1 MPYRLNGRCVERQ
14 TTGSEWVTEKCHD
27 SVELAK
33 QHLAALQINVAK
45 DEYTK
50 AIRRQTH
57 MASTFQKM
65 LDFAYR
71 LFTNEE
77 SGIKVIGNN
86 WFARYS
92 NAFQDREKEF
102 FPIKGIDQ
110 YIDRVDTGVIP
121 APQLWVWHT
130 PIVVGKAKAVARIE
144 KFVVAVGEF
153 ADTPLG
159 QAAKI
164 YLSRRKAKLSH
175 GFVFDK
181 DTYKDGAYWDFNTFE
196 ISILP
201 FERGVEANAYT
212 NFEVKDMTISK
223 DKEKLFVD
231 MFGED
236 TAKELIANTNKA
248 SKALE
253 EVGIQFKDFTNVG
266 ALRGKAVGDDTEE
279 KPDDEKPNGAPAP
292 DDEEEKKKKALAEAG
307 WKSLVTDIMGDVA
320 EVAEGQLA
328 LSKEVN
334 GLRQAL
340 DATKK
345 DYDARIAAQKKDFDA
360 RLEKLQAENKALKDE
375 LALTPRGTRASQSE
389 ETEVA
394 DKDLKE
400 KLESKEKGKSDD
412 FWGFAKDKP
421 KQS

>member
-14 TTGSEWVTEKCHD
+14 TTSGDWVTEKCHET
-27 SVELAK
+27 SVLAK
-33 QHLAALQINVAK
+33 RHLAALQINVHK
-45 DEYTK
+45 DNS
-50 AIRRQTH
+50 
-57 MASTFQKM
+57 MWNKM
-65 LDFAYR
+65 LNFAYK

-77 SGIKVIGNN
+77 SGIKVVGNN

-102 FPIKGIDQ
+102 FPLKGIDQ

-121 APQLWVWHT
+121 APQLWIWHT
-130 PIVVGKAKAVARIE
+130 PIIVGKAKAVARIE
-144 KFVVAVGEF
+144 KFVVAVGAF
-153 ADTPLG
+153 DDAPLG
-159 QAAKI
+159 QAAKT
-164 YLSRRKAKLSH
+164 YLAHHKAKLSH

-181 DTYKDGAYWDFNTFE
+181 DTYKDSTYWDYNTFE

-201 FERGVEANAYT
+201 FERSVEANAYT

-223 DKEKLFVD
+223 EKEKFFVE

-236 TAKELIANTNKA
+236 TAKELIANTTKA

-253 EVGIQFKDFTNVG
+253 EVGVQFKDFTNVG
-266 ALRGKAVGDDTEE
+266 DMKKP
-279 KPDDEKPNGAPAP
+279 KPDDEEDKPKGDAAPE
-292 DDEEEKKKKALAEAG
+292 DDEEAKKKKALQDAG
-307 WKSLVTDIMGDVA
+307 WKSLVTEIMGDVA

-340 DATKK
+340 DAAKK
-345 DYDARIAAQKKDFDA
+345 EYEAQIAAAKKDFNA
-360 RLEKLQAENKALKDE
+360 EIVKLQAENKALKDE
-375 LALTPRGTRASQSE
+375 LALTPKGTRATESD

-394 DKDLKE
+394 DNADPDNKGLKE
-400 KLESKEKGKSDD
+400 NLAKKEKGE
-412 FWGFAKDKP
+412 GDKFYDWMLD
-421 KQS
+421 KK